1 MVDLPASTCPMKTRL
16 RCSRPSKVASSSSS
30 AGGGMSSSGS
40 GSGAGAAGSSLTS
53 HLLEFLRHLLGLGR
67 GGLRLVLGRRG
78 TTDHELLLRGR
89 RADHELFLRRGRADD
104 ELLLGRGATDDELL
118 LGSALGGGR
127 ALEDFGAPSG
137 PPMVTCEAFL
147 GAGPPITSSF
157 FGPEGAA
164 GAGRS
169 KNTGGPPGGGPGGG
183 AGGGAGPLPPA
194 PEGRLRG
201 LNANALGLK
210 AVAPAFI
217 LVAPAGG
224 GPGGGGGPSLIAL
237 GTV

>member
-1 MVDLPASTCPMKTRL
+1 MTSSFLGAGPPMT
-16 RCSRPSKVASSSSS
+16 SSFLGPPS
-30 AGGGMSSSGS
+30 AG
-40 GSGAGAAGSSLTS
+40 AGRSKN
-53 HLLEFLRHLLGLGR
+53 
-67 GGLRLVLGRRG
+67 
-78 TTDHELLLRGR
+78 
-89 RADHELFLRRGRADD
+89 
-104 ELLLGRGATDDELL
+104 
-118 LGSALGGGR
+118 
-127 ALEDFGAPSG
+127 FGAPSG